1 MMSAGKQRDLM
12 KMKYIFGPVSS
23 RRLGHSLGI
32 DPFTAKTCNYNCIY
46 CEVGSSPPVP
56 CRRLEYTPT
65 REIIKEI
72 SALVA
77 ADFQGRDVDVCTIS
91 GSGEPT
97 LHSELG
103 RLIKYIKENVGRPVV
118 VLTNGSLFYR
128 SDVRDDLA
136 AADIVIPSL
145 DSARAD
151 SFRRINRPAPGLNL
165 EEMIEGLA
173 RFQESFAGELWL
185 ETLLVKGIND
195 SEEDIAAFRAAAE
208 RIAPDR
214 IQLNSVARPPSESYA
229 LPLDVEDLE
238 ALARLLPGKV
248 DIIGA
253 EKKGKAR
260 GRNEA
265 DKDEILRLLQRRPC
279 TAEDI
284 CDALHL
290 TSSDVEK
297 ELTNLEMEGQ
307 LKTSR
312 HGGRTYFSSPRQE

>member
-1 MMSAGKQRDLM
+1 M

-32 DPFTAKTCNYNCIY
+32 DPFTVKTCNYNCIY
-46 CEVGSSPPVP
+46 CEVGPSPPVP
-56 CRRLEYTPT
+56 CQRLEYTPVS
-65 REIIKEI
+65 EIINEI
-72 SALVA
+72 SAFVA
-77 ADFQGRDVDVCTIS
+77 ADFYGRDVDVCTIS

-97 LHSELG
+97 LHSGLG
-103 RLIKYIKENVGRPVV
+103 RLIGYIKENVGRPVV

-128 SDVRDDLA
+128 NDVREDLA

-151 SFRRINRPAPGLNL
+151 SFRRINRPGPGLNL

-173 RFQESFAGELWL
+173 RFKKAFAGELWL
-185 ETLLVKGIND
+185 ETLFVQGIND
-195 SEEDIAAFRAAAE
+195 SEEDIAALREAAA

-229 LPLDVEDLE
+229 LPLDVEGLE
-238 ALARLLPGKV
+238 AIGRLLPGQV
-248 DIIGA
+248 DIIGGV
-253 EKKGKAR
+253 KKGKAR

-284 CDALHL
+284 CDALNL
-290 TSSDVEK
+290 TPSAAEK
-297 ELTNLEMEGQ
+297 ELINLKMEGQ
-307 LKTSR
+307 LKISR
-312 HGGRTYFSSPRQE
+312 HGGGIYFSSHRQE